1 MLNISVKRMKIAGRI
16 VSRQEL
22 LIDKKYVYRVA
33 IRKFD
38 GSVWRVNISEEDYM
52 RIFKE
57 KAAIFELAM
66 VFENDD
72 IFGKVNTELSRIE
85 QIYRL
90 GIEITED
97 EYNEQ
102 LEIDKTWLTKKKDI
116 EQINRNY
123 KKGCIVFGLTIV
135 LIIIMAFGLYFLL

>member
-16 VSRQEL
+16 ISRQEL

-38 GSVWRVNISEEDYM
+38 GSVWRVNISKEDYM

-85 QIYRL
+85 QLYRM
-90 GIEITED
+90 GIEITEE

-102 LEIDKTWLTKKKDI
+102 LEIDKTWLMKKKDI
-116 EQINRNY
+116 EQINSNY

-135 LIIIMAFGLYFLL
+135 LIITIAFGLYFLL